1 MIQLPDLSLL
11 AVAALFWATYW
22 VLRQSVFKPLGSILD
37 GREKTIASATAAIA
51 KAVESEKETLAGID
65 RRLTEARREAM
76 ASKEAVRQA
85 AAKRRQEL
93 LDAARE
99 KARGAVAEAQGRL
112 DGDVAAARE
121 QLRREAQ
128 ALAAEI
134 ASGALGR
141 RIA

>member
-51 KAVESEKETLAGID
+51 KAVENEKETLAGID

-76 ASKEAVRQA
+76 ASKDAVRQA

-121 QLRREAQ
+121 QLRRETQ